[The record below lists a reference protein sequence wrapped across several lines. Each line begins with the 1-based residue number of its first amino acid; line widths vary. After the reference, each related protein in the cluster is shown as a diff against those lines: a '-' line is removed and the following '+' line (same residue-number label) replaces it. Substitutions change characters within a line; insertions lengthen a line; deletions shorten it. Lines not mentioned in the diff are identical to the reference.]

1 MTKDSK
7 RPIPKTI
14 SPQARAVYEAAPDSL
29 DYAPVDL
36 ATINDIRKT
45 VRAEF
50 EPAALQTLERT
61 GVRLEEMQINGIP
74 VLAVHPKESER
85 RSIRHAILYFYG
97 GGYITGSPFEDL
109 PISATLAAGLGITVF
124 AAHYRL
130 TPEHPYPAA
139 LEDGLASYRGL
150 LEDYEPARLAVVGE
164 SAGGNL
170 ATSTLLTI
178 RDAGEA
184 MPQAT
189 ALLSPWVDLAD
200 LSDSRVVLDGLDPA
214 LGCVTPAALAFANG
228 RDLKDPGISPVYAD
242 FEPGFPPTLITTGTR
257 DFLSS
262 DCARLSTAMRLAGVD
277 VRLHLWEGMWHVF
290 EFYPDVPE
298 AQQSLAEITA
308 FLAKQ
313 LELGQGPIWTS

>member
-1 MTKDSK
+1 MTNST

-14 SPQARAVYEAAPDSL
+14 SPQARAVYEAAPASL

-36 ATINDIRKT
+36 ETIGGIRDA

-50 EPAALQTLERT
+50 EPAAHQVLERT
-61 GVRLEEMQINGIP
+61 GVVLEETEINGVP
-74 VLAVHPKESER
+74 TMAVHPKESER
-85 RSIRHAILYFYG
+85 RSVRHAVLYFYG

-109 PISATLAAGLGITVF
+109 PISATIAAGLGVTVY
-124 AAHYRL
+124 APHYRL

-150 LEDYEPARLAVVGE
+150 LEKFEPSRLAVVGE

-200 LSDSRVVLDGLDPA
+200 LSDSRTILDGMDPA
-214 LGCVTPAALAFANG
+214 LGSVTPAAVAYANG
-228 RDLKDPGISPVYAD
+228 RDRKDPGISPVYAD
-242 FEPGFPPTLITTGTR
+242 FSPGFPPTLITTGTR
-257 DFLSS
+257 DFLSG
-262 DCARLSTAMRLAGVD
+262 DCARLSTSMRLAGVD
-277 VRLHLWEGMWHVF
+277 VTLHLWEGMWHVF
-290 EFYPDVPE
+290 EFYPDLPE
-298 AQQSLAEITA
+298 ARQSLAEITA
-308 FLAKQ
+308 FLAKH
-313 LELGQGPIWTS
+313 LELGQGPFWTE